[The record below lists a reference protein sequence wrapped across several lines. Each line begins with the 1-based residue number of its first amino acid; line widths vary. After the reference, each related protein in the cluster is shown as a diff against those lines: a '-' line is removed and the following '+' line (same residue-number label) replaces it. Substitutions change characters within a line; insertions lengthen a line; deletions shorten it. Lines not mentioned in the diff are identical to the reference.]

1 MKPPV
6 LRSPALPAT
15 LALLAAWPLALAAAD
30 AELERRS
37 FLAEE
42 LTAAKSKEFYLV
54 LDADAPSID
63 LKIDGVR
70 VHRFGLDR
78 AEFGHLRTAG
88 SGTWQ
93 WPAVS
98 FRLVSEIPEPERPQI
113 EVQRTDEEDKAAD
126 EKIKKALARGQKPA
140 GELSRT
146 AGEKVAELN
155 RTEDPDA
162 PTMYRLQFEP
172 EMVLVVRGE
181 PPQTDWRSRARRA
194 RYTLIEG
201 WQGFGLWLADKPAPA
216 RVVVHLPPQDARRL
230 FKALTPEIR
239 LLIHVPP
246 AE

>member
-1 MKPPV
+1 MKPPA
-6 LRSPALPAT
+6 RHARALPAA
-15 LALLAAWPLALAAAD
+15 LALLAACPLALAAAD

-54 LDADAPSID
+54 LDAAAPSID
-63 LKIDGVR
+63 LKIEGVR
-70 VHRFGLDR
+70 VHRFELDR
-78 AEFGHLRTAG
+78 AEFGQLRTAG
-88 SGTWQ
+88 RGARQ

-98 FRLVSEIPEPERPQI
+98 YRLVSEIPEPERPQI
-113 EVQRTDEEDKAAD
+113 EIQRADEEDKEQD
-126 EKIKKALARGQKPA
+126 EKIKKSLARGQKPA
-140 GELSRT
+140 GELSKT

-155 RTEDPDA
+155 RKEDPDA

-172 EMVLVVRGE
+172 GLVLVVRGE
-181 PPQTDWRSRARRA
+181 PVQTDWRSHARRI

-201 WQGFGLWLADKPAPA
+201 WQGFGLWLTDKPAPA
-216 RVVVHLPPQDARRL
+216 RVLVHLPPQDARRL

-246 AE
+246 VE